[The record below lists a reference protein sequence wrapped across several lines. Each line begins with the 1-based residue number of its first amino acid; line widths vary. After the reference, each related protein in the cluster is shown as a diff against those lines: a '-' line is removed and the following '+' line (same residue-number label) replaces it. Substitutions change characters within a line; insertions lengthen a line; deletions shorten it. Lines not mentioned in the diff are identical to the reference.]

1 MIQEQYIHQIVG
13 NLINFIE
20 FVGKN
25 RLKHNNVLIKNND
38 NSLRLDATTQYP
50 LFNGIFDFQHNESNF
65 RAQLEDAVTYFNAK
79 QQPFSWWWLQNSP
92 IPKYMEK
99 ILHEMGFVS
108 AGEYSGIML
117 DLLNFNDSQ
126 MLPNNITIKQIK
138 LNDDYETYCHILFE
152 TFQIQEPIKT
162 EMYEMLQPSS
172 VDFPFIHYLGF
183 YDQKPVGIVTA
194 FIEDDVVGL
203 YCGATLPQARKR
215 GICTALIAQALQD
228 AKLQG
233 CKIALAQLMA
243 KNMAARIITS
253 LGFKTMCNFT
263 PYVYGMSPEHLE
275 P

>member
-1 MIQEQYIHQIVG
+1 MTQEQYTHQIIG

-20 FVGKN
+20 FAGKI
-25 RLKHNNVLIKNND
+25 RLKHNNVLVKNSD

-50 LFNGIFDFQHNESNF
+50 LFNGIFDFHNNENNL
-65 RAQLEDAVTYFNAK
+65 RMQLEDAITYFNTK
-79 QQPFSWWWLQNSP
+79 QQPFAWWWLQNNP
-92 IPKYMEK
+92 IPKHMEK
-99 ILHEMGFVS
+99 ILHETGFTS

-117 DLLNFNDSQ
+117 DLLNFNDYQ
-126 MLPNNITIKQIK
+126 ALPSNVIIKPIK
-138 LNDDYETYCHILFE
+138 SNEDYETYCHILFE

-172 VDFPFIHYLGF
+172 VDLPFVHYLGF
-183 YDQKPVGIVTA
+183 YDHEPVGIVTA
-194 FIEDDVVGL
+194 YIEDDIVGL
-203 YCGATLPQARKR
+203 YCGATLPKARKR
-215 GICTALIAQALQD
+215 GVCTALIAKALQD

-243 KNMAARIITS
+243 KNMAARVTTS
-253 LGFKTMCNFT
+253 MGFKTACSFT